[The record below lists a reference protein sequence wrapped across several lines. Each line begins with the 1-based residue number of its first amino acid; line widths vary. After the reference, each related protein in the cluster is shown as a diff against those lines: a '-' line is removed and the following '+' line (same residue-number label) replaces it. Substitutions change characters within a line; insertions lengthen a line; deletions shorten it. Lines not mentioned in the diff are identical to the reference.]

1 LFVVAIARYGASSC
15 LASRKNP
22 SISFITLWVRIGIT
36 AVFAIKLFPFESG
49 AISMKITLLRIWAVW
64 RRFRRGASHNDA
76 RHLQYASQV
85 ESLMG
90 RANPFASWN
99 ERANW
104 MIDVAEWLRR
114 EPKVSL
120 LDEGAWRRVKHQRT
134 CFLLD
139 WLDAHRETKRL
150 VQATLQKTLR
160 EAVGPELFCA
170 TGLPREPA
178 FFNELSERIVKLLLP
193 KPPAQAD
200 LSTLFTA
207 MFPDPADAN
216 WLLGLDH
223 RTLSRLSRLC
233 ADDGI
238 AYAYQQQIDEAL
250 LYLVTM
256 VVSVGISPDFR
267 QRLEPRMPLQATPF
281 MALRR
286 ELEKFLM
293 AGMHD
298 DAALRSVRMLIAVCQ
313 AQTDRIYAHLD
324 EYGVSVGLVYHVE
337 RMRAQLTRMARLI
350 DLRVAPHAAPGK
362 GRVQELLVDLINSHH
377 HRSSVKGLVQRSFSL
392 LARKMVER
400 NADHGEQYIARDQAE
415 YRAILAAACIGGI
428 VTAVTALAK
437 SALIGLG
444 MAQFFEGVF
453 VSLTFA
459 ISFITIS
466 AVGGVL
472 ATKQPA
478 VTAPA
483 LAAKMGA
490 LDTIEGLRALVTE
503 IAFLL
508 RSQSA
513 AVFGNLVAV
522 VPTMLALSLA
532 ILTLSGGAVMS
543 PQKAHASLT
552 SLSIVGVAPLFAAF
566 TGVLLWIASLVA
578 GFADNW
584 FALRRLREAL
594 THHRR
599 LVFAL
604 GAART
609 ERWAKWLE
617 DHVATIVGNVAL
629 AVFLGMTPVL
639 AAFFGL
645 PLDVR
650 HVTLSTAMLTAA
662 VSSLGWH
669 AFALPEL
676 WLALGGIAAIGV
688 LNVGVAF
695 TCALGLALRARDVP
709 KRVRRIVFR
718 TVLKRFA
725 ASPRWFLLPARQ
737 EAVVTTI
744 PVADVETENERKKR
758 SKGGR

>member
-1 LFVVAIARYGASSC
+1 
-15 LASRKNP
+15 
-22 SISFITLWVRIGIT
+22 
-36 AVFAIKLFPFESG
+36 
-49 AISMKITLLRIWAVW
+49 MKITLLRIWAVW
-64 RRFRRGASHNDA
+64 RRFRRGAPHNDA

-90 RANPFASWN
+90 RANPFASWS

-114 EPKVSL
+114 EPKVSM

-139 WLDAHRETKRL
+139 WLDTHRETKRL
-150 VQATLQKTLR
+150 VQTTLQKTLR
-160 EAVGPELFCA
+160 ESVGPELFCA
-170 TGLPREPA
+170 TGLPHEPA

-200 LSTLFTA
+200 LSTLFTS

-238 AYAYQQQIDEAL
+238 AHAYQQQIDEAL
-250 LYLVTM
+250 LYLVTI
-256 VVSVGISPDFR
+256 VVSVGISPNFR

-286 ELEKFLM
+286 ELEKYLM
-293 AGMHD
+293 AGRHD

-337 RMRAQLTRMARLI
+337 RMRAQLARMARLI
-350 DLRVAPHAAPGK
+350 DLRVAPHAASGT

-377 HRSSVKGLVQRSFSL
+377 RRSSVKGLVRRSFSL

-400 NADHGEQYIARDQAE
+400 NADHGEQYIARDRAE
-415 YRAILAAACIGGI
+415 YRAILTAACLGGI
-428 VTAVTALAK
+428 VTAATALGKA
-437 SALIGLG
+437 ALIGLG
-444 MAQFFEGVF
+444 MAHFFEGIS
-453 VSLTFA
+453 VSLLFA
-459 ISFITIS
+459 ASFIAIS

-483 LAAKMGA
+483 LAARMGA
-490 LDTIEGLRALVTE
+490 LDTIDGLRALMTE

-508 RSQSA
+508 RSQAA

-532 ILTLSGGAVMS
+532 ILSLSGSAVMS
-543 PQKAHASLT
+543 PQKAHASLA
-552 SLSIVGVAPLFAAF
+552 SLSIVGVTPLYAAF

-599 LVFAL
+599 LVFAV
-604 GAART
+604 GAARA
-609 ERWAKWLE
+609 ERCAKWLE
-617 DHVATIVGNVAL
+617 DNVATIVGNVAL
-629 AVFLGMTPVL
+629 AVFLGMTPVV

-645 PLDVR
+645 PLDAR
-650 HVTLSTAMLTAA
+650 HVTLSTAALTAA
-662 VSSLGWH
+662 ASSLGWQ
-669 AFALPEL
+669 AFAMPEF
-676 WLALGGIAAIGV
+676 WLAVGGIAAIGL

-695 TCALGLALRARDVP
+695 ACALGLALRARDVP
-709 KRVRRIVFR
+709 KRVRRIVFK

-725 ASPRWFLLPARQ
+725 ASPRWFLLPARK
-737 EAVVTTI
+737 EAVVTAI
-744 PVADVETENERKKR
+744 PAADAAATNERKKR
-758 SKGGR
+758 SKTGR